1 MPIFLFPLPVL
12 AVAEIFYFIVSGK
25 SNPPVRKAAL
35 AALIPVVLSI
45 LVCSVFI
52 LSRPAVVT
60 GPNYSPDTET
70 PAAPVPPLN
79 IALVIG
85 MFLIFIFFTILIA
98 VAARREQRRR
108 KNG

>member
-12 AVAEIFYFIVSGK
+12 AMAGIFYFLVSGK
-25 SNPPVRKAAL
+25 SSPAVRKAAL
-35 AALIPVVLSI
+35 AALILAVLSI

-52 LSRPAVVT
+52 LSRPAVVA

-85 MFLIFIFFTILIA
+85 ICLVFLFFTILIA
-98 VAARREQRRR
+98 IAARREQRRR
-108 KNG
+108 KNR